1 MYKLI
6 TIQADRN
13 KLSNVL
19 DDDVI
24 RKTVYNWSQKSMRL
38 ILKYQ
43 VPVD

>member
-24 RKTVYNWSQKSMRL
+24 RKTVYNWSQKSML
-38 ILKYQ
+38 LMLKYQ

>member
-24 RKTVYNWSQKSMRL
+24 RKTVYNWSQKSMLL